1 MKQQVLPPPS
11 LIYEHLIT
19 KCPTCVILIYLGAF
33 ADFQI
38 HIVPASRLVF
48 EGQLLLFNC
57 SVKGVP
63 GPITLSWY
71 KRDKLNKETKITKSS
86 EAEFKISR
94 VNSSDAGDYLCE
106 ANNSRRSFVSKAVTI
121 TIKGT
126 CHQASSRN
134 GSYKLRRAP

>member
-1 MKQQVLPPPS
+1 MLV
-11 LIYEHLIT
+11 
-19 KCPTCVILIYLGAF
+19 YLGAF

-38 HIVPASRLVF
+38 HIIPASRLVF
-48 EGQLLLFNC
+48 EGQWLLFNC

-94 VNSSDAGDYLCE
+94 VNSSDVGDYYCE
-106 ANNSRRSFVSKAVTI
+106 ANNSRRSFVSKTVTI

-126 CHQASSRN
+126 CCQASYRN
-134 GSYKLRRAP
+134 GSYKLYRAP